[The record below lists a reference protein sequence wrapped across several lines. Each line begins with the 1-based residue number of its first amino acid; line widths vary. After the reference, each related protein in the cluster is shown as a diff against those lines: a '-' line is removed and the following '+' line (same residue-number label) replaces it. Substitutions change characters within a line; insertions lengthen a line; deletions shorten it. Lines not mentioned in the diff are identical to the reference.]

1 MGPGTAGGGTLPP
14 PSQIACEGDEYV
26 VTLSFES
33 LETAEEES
41 GTEILVQQVAD
52 DEHEF
57 HLEGTLS
64 DAHALIDLLVSEGNC
79 VRVVEPPG
87 DEEPAAEI
95 PLAE

>member
-1 MGPGTAGGGTLPP
+1 MTAGGGTVPP
-14 PSQIACEGDEYV
+14 PPQVACEGDEYI

-41 GTEILVQQVAD
+41 GTEILVQRLAGDD
-52 DEHEF
+52 DESEF

-64 DAHALIDLLVSEGNC
+64 DAHALIDLLASEGNC
-79 VRVVEPPG
+79 VQVVELPG
-87 DEEPAAEI
+87 DEEAAAEI